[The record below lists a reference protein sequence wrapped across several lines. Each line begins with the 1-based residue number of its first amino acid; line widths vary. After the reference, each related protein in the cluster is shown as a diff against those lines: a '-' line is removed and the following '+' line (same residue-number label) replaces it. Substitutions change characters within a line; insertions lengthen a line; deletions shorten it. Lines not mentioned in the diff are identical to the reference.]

1 MMAENPKFSTGKG
14 RYSLLA
20 IDSEAKQSGGQ
31 ASLISWDFFFDR
43 RFKKNNDDR
52 IACRQILLTQALY
65 DSKLFKL
72 RDPGTGKHPVN

>member
-1 MMAENPKFSTGKG
+1 M
-14 RYSLLA
+14 
-20 IDSEAKQSGGQ
+20 
-31 ASLISWDFFFDR
+31 ISWDFFFDR